1 MEPVNILVV
10 EDDREI
16 NQLVS
21 RYLQKEGYEIHSAFD
36 GQEALGFIEHNTYNL
51 IVLDLM
57 LPVMDGFEVLRR
69 IREKGVTPVLIL
81 SAKSE
86 DPDKIIGL
94 GLGADDYVTKPFS
107 MGVFIARVK
116 ALLRRSLYFQ
126 EKKEEKRE
134 VLQYKGLTLNLS
146 TCMAAVGDKPISL
159 TAKEFE
165 LLKLFLTNPTRVFTK
180 SQLFQAVWKDD
191 YITDDNTVMV
201 HIRKLRKKIEKDPS
215 DPKYIQTVWGFG
227 YKLGEGEQ

>member
-1 MEPVNILVV
+1 MEAVKILVV

-21 RYLQKEGYEIHSAFD
+21 RYLGKEGYEIQSAYD
-36 GQEALGFIEHNTYNL
+36 GQEALRLISENEYHL

-94 GLGADDYVTKPFS
+94 GLGADDYVTKPFH

-126 EKKEEKRE
+126 EKKEETTEILR
-134 VLQYKGLTLNLS
+134 YKGLTLNLS
-146 TCMAAVGDKPISL
+146 TCMAYTGETPISL

-191 YITDDNTVMV
+191 YMTDDNTVMV
-201 HIRKLRKKIEKDPS
+201 HIRKIRKKIEKDPS
-215 DPKYIQTVWGFG
+215 EPKYIQTVWGFG

>member
-1 MEPVNILVV
+1 MGSIKILVV

-16 NQLVS
+16 HQLVS
-21 RYLQKEGYEIHSAFD
+21 RYLQKERYKIHSAFD
-36 GQEALGFIEHNTYNL
+36 GQEALKYIEYHTYEL

-57 LPVMDGFEVLRR
+57 LPGIDGLEVLRR

-116 ALLRRSLYFQ
+116 ALLRRSLYYQ
-126 EKKEEKRE
+126 EKNEENRE

-146 TCMAAVGDKPISL
+146 TCMATVGETSISL

-165 LLKLFLTNPTRVFTK
+165 LLKLFLTNPNRVFTK

-191 YITDDNTVMV
+191 YMTDDNTVMV

-215 DPKYIQTVWGFG
+215 NPKYIQTVWGFG
-227 YKLGEGEQ
+227 YKLGEGEE

>member
-1 MEPVNILVV
+1 MGSIKILVV

-16 NQLVS
+16 HQLVS
-21 RYLQKEGYEIHSAFD
+21 RYLQKEGYKIHSAFD
-36 GQEALGFIEHNTYNL
+36 GQEALKYIEYHTYEL

-57 LPVMDGFEVLRR
+57 LPGIDGLEVLRR

-116 ALLRRSLYFQ
+116 ALLRRSLYYQ
-126 EKKEEKRE
+126 EKNEENRE

-146 TCMAAVGDKPISL
+146 ACMATVGETSISL

-165 LLKLFLTNPTRVFTK
+165 LLKLFLTNPNRVFTK

-191 YITDDNTVMV
+191 YMTDDNTVMV

-215 DPKYIQTVWGFG
+215 NPKYIQTVWGFG
-227 YKLGEGEQ
+227 YKLGEGEE